1 MPSIYDGFFARIPG
15 KLLADISRGCT
26 LGDKAFQQVM
36 ESDPDL
42 LGSPYMY
49 GLRSRIHDKA
59 VQMYM
64 HERVETNG
72 LARVYCKNTGFGNR
86 VATICGENF
95 SLMPCHVSE
104 RGVLPLPAKYKVK
117 ACENNPGEDYGQLNL
132 FAPPY
137 AEKFSNINFFVTVF
151 FDGMVT
157 IPTVVLPDKTFSKI
171 LNSWPIPAV
180 VASEMPNVEQVY
192 QERLL
197 PKLLSEVQN
206 ENRQIQRNG

>member
-1 MPSIYDGFFARIPG
+1 MSSIYDGFFARIPG
-15 KLLADISRGCT
+15 KLLANISNSCT

-36 ESDPDL
+36 ESDPNL
-42 LGSPYMY
+42 LRSPYMY

-64 HERVETNG
+64 HERIETSG
-72 LARVYCKNTGFGNR
+72 LARVYCKDTGFGNR
-86 VATICGENF
+86 VAAICGDTFN
-95 SLMPCHVSE
+95 LMPCHVSE
-104 RGVLPLPAKYKVK
+104 RGALPSPAKYKIK
-117 ACENNPGEDYGQLNL
+117 ACENNPGQDYGQLNL

-137 AEKFSNINFFVTVF
+137 AENFSNISFFVTIF

-157 IPTVVLPDKTFSKI
+157 VPTVVLPDKTFSKI
-171 LNSWPIPAV
+171 LNSWPISAV
-180 VASEMPNVEQVY
+180 VASDMPNEDQVY

-206 ENRQIQRNG
+206 ENRQSQRNG